1 VVYTSASLSLAA
13 LELFVNLE
21 PEELPEDL
29 VAIGAGLPDDLRIE
43 TMEAAKLPHGWQRAP
58 APASLQALGAEW
70 VRKGISAVLGV
81 PSAVI
86 PSERNYVLNPAH
98 RDFRRIEIGK
108 PEAFRFDPRMWK

>member
-29 VAIGAGLPDDLRIE
+29 VAIGARLPDDLEIATLE
-43 TMEAAKLPHGWQRAP
+43 GAQLPHGWQHAP
-58 APASLQALGAEW
+58 APASLQAFGADW
-70 VRKGISAVLGV
+70 VSKGTSAVLGV

-86 PSERNYVLNPAH
+86 PTERNYLLNPAH
-98 RDFRRIEIGK
+98 RDFRRIEIGR
-108 PEAFRFDPRMWK
+108 PEAFRFDSRMRK